1 MNTVH
6 NSKKAGRLFSTV
18 ARSKNKLLS
27 EVKQI
32 FFTGSFKDTSTRD
45 LIVITFKSSSEKNGH
60 KELGKRVA
68 VFTYTHNKKLEPEQ
82 VKVDPFHECQKASLR
97 HRENG

>member
-1 MNTVH
+1 M
-6 NSKKAGRLFSTV
+6 
-18 ARSKNKLLS
+18 
-27 EVKQI
+27 
-32 FFTGSFKDTSTRD
+32 
-45 LIVITFKSSSEKNGH
+45 ITFKSSSEKNGH

-97 HRENG
+97 HGENG